1 MKPIVERLSKR
12 DLIQPVVIITI
23 AFLLSRAL
31 YYAAGI
37 RFDASASTL
46 GATYQFIDPRLL
58 RENLLESVFYL
69 HSQPPLFNL
78 LLGCVLKLFPGN
90 ETVAFGIIWM
100 LLGYILAVTMFLL
113 MRRLGVSYGINLTLT
128 VLFII
133 GPQCVLFENWLF
145 YTTPVAAMMALTA
158 LWLHRYIS
166 NGRLGDGFVFFLL
179 LSVIALTRSLFHIAW
194 FVMMAGMV
202 LWYFKTNRRKT
213 VIAMLFPLLLVL
225 SLYVKNGLLFGSF
238 SSSTW
243 LGMNVARMA
252 TFRLSEDVRR
262 DMVRRGD
269 LSPLALIERFRPLQ
283 DYRGMISDSTKR
295 GIEVL
300 DQEVKST
307 GATNYNHTA
316 YIELSR
322 AYMRDALHV
331 IAHNPGVY
339 LDAYTRSYFTYL
351 LPSTNY
357 LFVEGNRK
365 HIRGWDRVYNLLLL
379 AQPLAYDTER
389 SDRGSTDYFVTT
401 LLTMSLVLF
410 VAVPFLM
417 LYGWRV
423 VRRSLKARGDATP
436 FAITLLYIS
445 INLAYVTI
453 VGNAF
458 EMAENN
464 RFRFTIDS
472 YFLAV
477 AGLFLTGRW
486 NWLKNRMQEGPS
498 GMASATPGE
507 HYNP

>member
-1 MKPIVERLSKR
+1 MRPVVERKSKR
-12 DLIQPVVIITI
+12 ETMQAIAIVTI

-37 RFDASASTL
+37 RFDASTSTL
-46 GATYQFIDPRLL
+46 GETYQFIDPLLL
-58 RENLLESVFYL
+58 RGNLLESVFYL
-69 HSQPPLFNL
+69 HSQPPFFNL
-78 LLGCVLKLFPGN
+78 FLGCVLKLFPGN

-100 LLGYILAVTMFLL
+100 LLGYVLALTMFLL

-145 YTTPVAAMMALTA
+145 YTCPVATMMSLAA
-158 LWLHRYIS
+158 LWLHRYVS
-166 NGRLGDGFVFFLL
+166 SGRLSDGFVFFLL
-179 LSVIALTRSLFHIAW
+179 LSLIALTRSLFHIVW
-194 FVMMAGMV
+194 FAMLAAMV
-202 LWYFKTNRRKT
+202 FWYFRTHRRRT
-213 VIAMLFPLLLVL
+213 VMALLLPFLLVL

-238 SSSTW
+238 SASTW
-243 LGMNVARMA
+243 LGMNVARMS
-252 TFRLSEDVRR
+252 TFRLSEEVRQE
-262 DMVRRGD
+262 MVSRGE
-269 LSPLALIERFRPLQ
+269 LSSLALIERFRPLHE
-283 DYRGMISDSTKR
+283 YRGIITDSTKT

-307 GATNYNHTA
+307 GATNFNNRA

-322 AYMRDALHV
+322 GYMRDALHV
-331 IAHNPGVY
+331 VAHKPAVY
-339 LDAYTRSYFTYL
+339 LEAYTRSYFTYL

-357 LFVEGNRK
+357 LFVEGNRRK
-365 HIRGWDRVYNLLLL
+365 IRRFDRIYNLLLL
-379 AQPLAYDTER
+379 AQLLPYDTER

-417 LYGWRV
+417 LYGWMV
-423 VRRSLKARGDATP
+423 VRRSLKQGLESAP

-464 RFRFTIDS
+464 RFRFTIDP

-477 AGLFLTGRW
+477 AGVFLTNRW
-486 NWLKNRMQEGPS
+486 NWWKSKRGEGRS
-498 GMASATPGE
+498 GMASAML
-507 HYNP
+507 HDRYNA